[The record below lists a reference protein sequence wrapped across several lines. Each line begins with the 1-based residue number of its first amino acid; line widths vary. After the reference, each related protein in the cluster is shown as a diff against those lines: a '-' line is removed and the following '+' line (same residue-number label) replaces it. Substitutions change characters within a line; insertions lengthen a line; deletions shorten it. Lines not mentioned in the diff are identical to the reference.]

1 MRPNSNLAQ
10 LSLPIKTKPIMA
22 NQNEEIHPENQQS
35 WGTRE
40 ELLLASA
47 VKRHGFKNWDSV
59 ALELQTKTY
68 LPHLLTT
75 AQICQQKYLDLN
87 RRFNTTTTNNL
98 HHSHTPEEDCQDEE
112 QNKVD
117 TDIINNN
124 FVNVPW
130 LEELRK
136 LRVAELK
143 QEVQRYDV
151 SILTLRMKVKKLEE
165 ERERSFQGDTNTE
178 KPDLKPDR
186 LENEEDEPGKPGTV
200 SGEESDRENRS
211 VNESNSTASGGGEDA
226 VPKLEEV
233 EPVQGGS
240 GGPDPVASGSS
251 RKAPGEGAG
260 GGGEEESC
268 ELGDS
273 VTQLSSESLSSGRKR
288 KGSEGKEVSETGGE
302 ETVAVSSGPF
312 IGLLEVIGAHKNGSL
327 FESLLQSQEMGV
339 YKDMIRQHVDLEAI
353 QTKLEQGS
361 YSPSIL
367 LFFRD
372 LLLLFNNALVFFP
385 KHSVESLIAHKIR
398 SLVMN
403 EMRKNTKKSDSTLV
417 PENIPSQ
424 PKRALERTD
433 SLLAKHKS
441 SIPNIVCRKRSS
453 ISAKPSSSSLG
464 QKTEQQQQQQQSNE
478 NKPVNDL
485 KPPIVEQGLLKMKSE
500 EKPVTGARS
509 TRRGKK
515 NLAKV
520 STSLSKKQNTS
531 PDIKVTAPDKSEIP
545 KPEKKKNEALPMEKK
560 KSAVDFLKRIKNNS
574 PAETPKNT
582 NRGASNGG
590 ERKMEGSGGKGKER
604 VLKRSR
610 DKKQGKQESS
620 PSKKNVGR
628 PSKKAAE
635 VSSRVSGKRGRDG
648 GGKEVAKRPRKRSR
662 K

>member
-1 MRPNSNLAQ
+1 
-10 LSLPIKTKPIMA
+10 MA
-22 NQNEEIHPENQQS
+22 NQDEEIHPENQQS
-35 WGTRE
+35 WGTWE

-59 ALELQTKTY
+59 ALELQTKTC

-87 RRFNTTTTNNL
+87 RRFNTNNL
-98 HHSHTPEEDCQDEE
+98 HHSHTPEEDYQDEE
-112 QNKVD
+112 QNNVD
-117 TDIINNN
+117 TDIIDNN

-130 LEELRK
+130 FEELRK

-151 SILTLRMKVKKLEE
+151 SILTLRLKVKKLEE
-165 ERERSFQGDTNTE
+165 ERERSFQGDSNTE

-186 LENEEDEPGKPGTV
+186 LENEEDKQGTV

-211 VNESNSTASGGGEDA
+211 VNESNSTASDGGEDA
-226 VPKLEEV
+226 VPKLEEA

-240 GGPDPVASGSS
+240 GGPDPVVSGSS
-251 RKAPGEGAG
+251 RKALEEGAG
-260 GGGEEESC
+260 GGGEDESC

-273 VTQLSSESLSSGRKR
+273 VTQLSS
-288 KGSEGKEVSETGGE
+288 GE
-302 ETVAVSSGPF
+302 ETVAVSSEPF
-312 IGLLEVIGAHKNGSL
+312 IGLLEVIGAHKNASL

-339 YKDMIRQHVDLEAI
+339 YKDMIRQHMDLEAI

-403 EMRKNTKKSDSTLV
+403 EMRKNTKRSDSTPV

-424 PKRALERTD
+424 PKRELERSD

-464 QKTEQQQQQQQSNE
+464 QKIEQQQQQINE

-485 KPPIVEQGLLKMKSE
+485 KPPVNDLKPPTAEQGLLKMKSE

-509 TRRGKK
+509 TRRGK

-520 STSLSKKQNTS
+520 STSMSKKQNTS
-531 PDIKVTAPDKSEIP
+531 PDTKAAAPEKSEIP

-560 KSAVDFLKRIKNNS
+560 RSAVDFLKRIKNNS

-582 NRGASNGG
+582 GRGASNGG

-604 VLKRSR
+604 VLKKSS

-635 VSSRVSGKRGRDG
+635 VSSRVSGKRGRDS

-662 K
+662 R

>member
-1 MRPNSNLAQ
+1 
-10 LSLPIKTKPIMA
+10 MA
-22 NQNEEIHPENQQS
+22 NQEEDIHLQNQQS
-35 WGTRE
+35 WGTWE

-59 ALELQTKTY
+59 ALELQTKTC

-98 HHSHTPEEDCQDEE
+98 HHNHTPEEDIQDEE
-112 QNKVD
+112 QNNIS

-124 FVNVPW
+124 IVSVPW

-143 QEVQRYDV
+143 QEV
-151 SILTLRMKVKKLEE
+151 KKLEE
-165 ERERSFQGDTNTE
+165 ERERSVQEGDGNTE

-186 LENEEDEPGKPGTV
+186 LRNEGEPGKPGSV
-200 SGEESDRENRS
+200 SGEESDREDRS
-211 VNESNSTASGGGEDA
+211 VNESNSTASGGGEEA
-226 VPKLEEV
+226 VAKLEGV

-240 GGPDPVASGSS
+240 GEPDPVVSGSN
-251 RKAPGEGAG
+251 RKAMDEG
-260 GGGEEESC
+260 GGGGSGGDESC
-268 ELGDS
+268 EYGDS

-288 KGSEGKEVSETGGE
+288 KGSERKEEVSVTGGE
-302 ETVAVSSGPF
+302 ETVAVKSEPVVGF
-312 IGLLEVIGAHKNGSL
+312 LEMIRAHRNGSL
-327 FESLLQSQEMGV
+327 FESLLESQEMGV
-339 YKDMIRQHVDLEAI
+339 YKDMIRQHMDLEAI

-361 YSPSIL
+361 YSPSNL

-385 KHSVESLIAHKIR
+385 KHSVESLTAHKIR
-398 SLVMN
+398 SLVMD
-403 EMRKNTKKSDSTLV
+403 EMRKDTQKSDSTVV

-424 PKRALERTD
+424 PKRELERSD

-441 SIPNIVCRKRSS
+441 TIPIIVCRKRSS

-464 QKTEQQQQQQQSNE
+464 QKIEQQQSNE
-478 NKPVNDL
+478 NNLVNDL
-485 KPPIVEQGLLKMKSE
+485 KPPAVEQGLLKMKSE

-509 TRRGKK
+509 TRRGNK
-515 NLAKV
+515 NLAKG
-520 STSLSKKQNTS
+520 STSPSKKQNTS
-531 PDIKVTAPDKSEIP
+531 PDTKVAAPDKSETP
-545 KPEKKKNEALPMEKK
+545 KTEKKKNEALPLEKK
-560 KSAVDFLKRIKNNS
+560 KSAVDFLKRIKKNS
-574 PAETPKNT
+574 PAETPKNN
-582 NRGASNGG
+582 NRGASSGG
-590 ERKMEGSGGKGKER
+590 ERKMEGSGGKGERGKER
-604 VLKRSR
+604 VLKNS

-635 VSSRVSGKRGRDG
+635 ESRVSGKRGRDS

-662 K
+662 RK

>member
-1 MRPNSNLAQ
+1 
-10 LSLPIKTKPIMA
+10 MA
-22 NQNEEIHPENQQS
+22 NQEEDIHHQNQQS
-35 WGTRE
+35 WGTWE

-59 ALELQTKTY
+59 ALELQTKTC

-87 RRFNTTTTNNL
+87 RRFNTTTINNL
-98 HHSHTPEEDCQDEE
+98 HHNHTPEEDNQDEE
-112 QNKVD
+112 QNNIN

-124 FVNVPW
+124 IVSVPW

-151 SILTLRMKVKKLEE
+151 SILTLQLKVKKLEE
-165 ERERSFQGDTNTE
+165 EREISVQEGDGNTE
-178 KPDLKPDR
+178 KPDLKADR
-186 LENEEDEPGKPGTV
+186 LINEDEPGKPGSV
-200 SGEESDRENRS
+200 SGEESDPEDRS

-226 VPKLEEV
+226 VAKLEEV

-240 GGPDPVASGSS
+240 GEPDPVVSGSN
-251 RKAPGEGAG
+251 RKALDEGGG
-260 GGGEEESC
+260 GGGEESC
-268 ELGDS
+268 EFGDS
-273 VTQLSSESLSSGRKR
+273 VTQLSCESLNSGRKR
-288 KGSEGKEVSETGGE
+288 KGSERKEEVSVTGGE
-302 ETVAVSSGPF
+302 ETVAVKSEPVVGF
-312 IGLLEVIGAHKNGSL
+312 LEMIRAHRNGSL
-327 FESLLQSQEMGV
+327 FESLLESQEMGV
-339 YKDMIRQHVDLEAI
+339 YKDMIRQHMDMEAI
-353 QTKLEQGS
+353 QAKLEQGS
-361 YSPSIL
+361 YSPSKL

-385 KHSVESLIAHKIR
+385 KHSVESLTAHKIR
-398 SLVMN
+398 SLVMD
-403 EMRKNTKKSDSTLV
+403 EMRKDIQKSDSTVV

-424 PKRALERTD
+424 PKRELERSD

-441 SIPNIVCRKRSS
+441 SIPIIVCRKRSS

-464 QKTEQQQQQQQSNE
+464 PKIEQQQQQSNE

-485 KPPIVEQGLLKMKSE
+485 KPPAVEQGLLKMKSE

-509 TRRGKK
+509 TRRGNK
-515 NLAKV
+515 NLAKG
-520 STSLSKKQNTS
+520 STSPSKKQNTS
-531 PDIKVTAPDKSEIP
+531 PDTKVAAPDKSETP
-545 KPEKKKNEALPMEKK
+545 KTEKKKNEALPLEKK
-560 KSAVDFLKRIKNNS
+560 KSAVDFLKRIKKNS
-574 PAETPKNT
+574 PAETPKNN
-582 NRGASNGG
+582 NRGASSGG
-590 ERKMEGSGGKGKER
+590 ERKMEGSGGKGERGKER
-604 VLKRSR
+604 VLKNS

-635 VSSRVSGKRGRDG
+635 ESRVSGKRGRDS

-662 K
+662 R